1 MHTPSEKEEF
11 VLDMLQR
18 GYSYSQIMEE
28 CHVSPSTISSIRK
41 KFLGDDTSKSASQ
54 ISKETQALKLFGE
67 GRSLFQVATELD
79 IATDNVFAMYQ
90 NFLRLRN
97 MEGFITMYEQV
108 KGNIQPFLHMF
119 DLVNNLG
126 MTPEQ
131 VAQLTGYGITLP
143 YLCDIHSRLCNDVQI
158 IESQKRYL
166 GLQLNDAQNQ
176 LEQYKTS

>member
-1 MHTPSEKEEF
+1 LFLICSSVVTVIPKLWKNAMYLP
-11 VLDMLQR
+11 VQ
-18 GYSYSQIMEE
+18 
-28 CHVSPSTISSIRK
+28 SSIRK
-41 KFLGDDTSKSASQ
+41 KFFGDDTSKSASQ

-108 KGNIQPFLHMF
+108 KGYIQPCLHMF
-119 DLVNNLG
+119 DLMNNLG

-131 VAQLTGYGITLP
+131 VAQLTGYGIRLP

-158 IESQKRYL
+158 MESQKKIP
-166 GLQLNDAQNQ
+166 GITAQRRT
-176 LEQYKTS
+176 KSARAI